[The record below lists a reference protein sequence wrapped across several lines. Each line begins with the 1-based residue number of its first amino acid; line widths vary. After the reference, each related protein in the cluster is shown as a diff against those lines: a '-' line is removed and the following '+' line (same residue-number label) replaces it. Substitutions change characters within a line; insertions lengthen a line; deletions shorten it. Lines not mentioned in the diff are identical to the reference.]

1 MGPREQGKQKCE
13 DQTGIQ
19 VCSVLGT
26 WAQAGMRPRSEESP
40 ASTEGGSMGGRVE
53 LLSAPRRSL
62 GGVPGTSFQA
72 QHEESSQTDES
83 AESVGVEVGG
93 TVPQSG

>member
-1 MGPREQGKQKCE
+1 
-13 DQTGIQ
+13 
-19 VCSVLGT
+19 
-26 WAQAGMRPRSEESP
+26 
-40 ASTEGGSMGGRVE
+40 MGGRVE
-53 LLSAPRRSL
+53 LLSVPRRSL

-83 AESVGVEVGG
+83 AEPVGVEVGG